1 MGNKKYTDTLEPDRY
16 YHVFN
21 RGINGERIFSS
32 HSNYQF
38 FISKMQHHI
47 GEIVDVFCY
56 CLLPNHFHLLL
67 RVKSEGEIMQV
78 ESNKTKSAQKLVYQ
92 KFSNFFNSYA
102 QAYNK
107 ELGRTGK
114 LFDLPFRRKNIE
126 EEIYLR
132 KTVLYIHQNPKKHG
146 IETDIDKYPFSSF
159 HVLISDRET
168 FLKREEI
175 IEWFD
180 DKENFIYCNL
190 NQL

>member
-1 MGNKKYTDTLEPDRY
+1 MGNKKYTENLEPDRF

-21 RGINGERIFSS
+21 RGINGAQLFNSIG
-32 HSNYQF
+32 NYPF
-38 FISKMQHHI
+38 FLQKMQQHI
-47 GEIVDVFCY
+47 LSVADVYCY
-56 CLLPNHFHLLL
+56 YLLPNHFHLLVK
-67 RVKSEGEIMQV
+67 VKSEEEIF
-78 ESNKTKSAQKLVYQ
+78 EKINIIGKTINQIVYQ

-102 QAYNK
+102 QSYNK
-107 ELGRTGK
+107 EQGRSGK

-126 EEIYLR
+126 SENYLR
-132 KTVLYIHQNPKKHG
+132 KTVLYIHNNPKKHG
-146 IETDIDKYPFSSF
+146 IEMDIQKYPFSSF